1 MEPMTSDDVR
11 LVQQSWDKAEFV
23 KDVTAELFFS
33 RLFQLAPEL
42 EPLFAADSRERER
55 KFTQF
60 VGTTVRGLNRV
71 EALSPAVRELGAR
84 HPALAANE
92 EMHANV
98 AAALL
103 WTLHKSLRREFTP
116 EVRGAWINAY
126 STLSEAMRDA
136 GGAPRAA

>member
-1 MEPMTSDDVR
+1 MTTDDVE
-11 LVQQSWDKAEFV
+11 LVQRSWDKAEFV

-33 RLFQLAPEL
+33 RLFQLAPGL
-42 EPLFAADSRERER
+42 QPLFGTDARERER
-55 KFTQF
+55 RFTQF
-60 VGTTVRGLNRV
+60 VGSTVRSLDRV
-71 EALSPAVRELGAR
+71 EALRPAVRELGAR
-84 HPALAANE
+84 HPDLAANE

-126 STLSEAMRDA
+126 STLSEAMRGA